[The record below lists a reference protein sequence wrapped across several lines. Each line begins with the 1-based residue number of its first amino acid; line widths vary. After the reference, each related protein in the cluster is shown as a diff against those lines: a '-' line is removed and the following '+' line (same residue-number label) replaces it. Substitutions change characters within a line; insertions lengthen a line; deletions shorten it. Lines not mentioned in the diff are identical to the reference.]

1 MTICSLK
8 KFHLGCWQTDFYLLA
23 KKQIYFNFFFLVIAK
38 LLVWIFFFYYFIF
51 LFIEKTEGPCHV
63 TENTRNSICPPKP
76 VKQTGARQSAQG
88 VPRHPLTGSNLPQLL
103 SSEQH
108 NLPGLVRH

>member
-38 LLVWIFFFYYFIF
+38 LLVWIFFFYFIF